1 MWPRRWV
8 TPTGVARTGAV
19 FRAAGQAEGRRRR
32 TACGPAGEAGLG
44 FPFGF
49 GSSRPARDPTMPYRA
64 RPHEPDVWLRAG
76 VEKQWRYQGRWR
88 RSVHYDGSIAMQH
101 QRVYYADQCRPV
113 GPQQRRPNGGSSRA
127 RPAPPRG
134 ETATRAGS
142 RSPEQRYP
150 DDHES
155 REPVTKCAPTLTNF
169 DNLSATTS
177 GWLQLTMVLAPV
189 GGHSLRTPRQSLR
202 DLSPWGVLDRGG
214 SESAAAPT

>member
-1 MWPRRWV
+1 MVPPLFLRPRVRASVTSGDLAVNDPNWRGGWAGRWV

-32 TACGPAGEAGLG
+32 TACGPAGAAGLG

-142 RSPEQRYP
+142 RSP
-150 DDHES
+150 
-155 REPVTKCAPTLTNF
+155 
-169 DNLSATTS
+169 
-177 GWLQLTMVLAPV
+177 
-189 GGHSLRTPRQSLR
+189 
-202 DLSPWGVLDRGG
+202 
-214 SESAAAPT
+214 